1 MRSTISTFLMISL
14 SGAGTSIQNSVHLLT
29 MPPIRVP
36 RLEELVSRESPIK
49 TPIPE

>member
-1 MRSTISTFLMISL
+1 MLRAVGPGLTYPSSALSTKQ
-14 SGAGTSIQNSVHLLT
+14 QNPVHLLT